1 MTETF
6 LITLITLGFILGLE
20 HALDADHVAAVTAM
34 VSRTKSLR
42 KSSALGAVWGM
53 GHTTTLLLVGLLV
66 LVFKVSLPQNLAP
79 LMEFLV
85 GIVLV
90 LLGIGVLKNVMKD
103 NAHAHGHK
111 HANMDHSHLHSHEGA
126 QFHRH
131 MHKTFAIGM
140 LHGLAGSGA
149 LMILVLATVKSVF
162 EGLLYILVFGTGSI
176 LGMLAISTIIGLPF
190 VLTNNFE
197 KIHSI
202 VRTLAGA
209 MSIILGLAIMY
220 ETYHY
225 FSLSIFIG

>member
-1 MTETF
+1 MVETF
-6 LITLITLGFILGLE
+6 LVTLITLGFILGLE
-20 HALDADHVAAVTAM
+20 HALDADHVAAVSAM
-34 VSRTKSLR
+34 VSRTKSLK

-79 LMEFLV
+79 LLEFLA

-90 LLGIGVLKNVMKD
+90 LLGIGVLRNVIRD
-103 NAHAHGHK
+103 NGHMHGHK
-111 HANMDHSHLHSHEGA
+111 HENIEHSHLHSREGA

-140 LHGLAGSGA
+140 LHGLAGSGT
-149 LMILVLATVKSVF
+149 LMILVLATVKSVV
-162 EGLLYILVFGTGSI
+162 EGLLYILVFGAGSI
-176 LGMLAISTIIGLPF
+176 LGMLLISTIIGLSF
-190 VLTNNFE
+190 VLTNKFE

-209 MSIILGLAIMY
+209 ISIILGLAIMY
-220 ETYHY
+220 D
-225 FSLSIFIG
+225 IGRTGLLA